1 MIMRWRG
8 PGSGPLFSCVER
20 RNKDRVAESIR
31 VCAQRPP
38 LEVRTCAPPRS
49 LFCGAIAT
57 FDALERQLSC
67 SLLTIRVL
75 ELPRE
80 LGDSSSRAPRLPR
93 LDPLLKALGKLES
106 ALLREAPDHEI
117 SASCARPGC
126 EREVTAALRPE
137 RGVRPMIGDDAKHE
151 R

>member
-1 MIMRWRG
+1 MGDGKLLAI
-8 PGSGPLFSCVER
+8 L
-20 RNKDRVAESIR
+20 VA
-31 VCAQRPP
+31 
-38 LEVRTCAPPRS
+38 
-49 LFCGAIAT
+49 
-57 FDALERQLSC
+57 
-67 SLLTIRVL
+67 
-75 ELPRE
+75 
-80 LGDSSSRAPRLPR
+80 RAASPR

-117 SASCARPGC
+117 SASSARPGC